1 VVCVTRN
8 AAKTELIFF
17 GSRAELCQSL
27 SGDRTLIVDD
37 VILQPTDTVRGLGVL
52 LDSKMTMKRHVNR
65 IASTCF
71 FHLRRLRQLK
81 RNVTLHTMKHLV
93 LALIL
98 CRLDYYN
105 SVLAGLP
112 WSTVAP
118 LQKVWF
124 AAARLIRS
132 LPPVITS
139 VLR

>member
-1 VVCVTRN
+1 MPLSVVVCVTSN

-27 SGDRTLIVDD
+27 SGDRKLIVDD
-37 VILQPTDTVRGLGVL
+37 VVLQHTATVRDLGVL
-52 LDSKMTMKRHVNR
+52 LVSKLTMKQHVNR

-81 RNVTLHTMKHLV
+81 RHVTLHTIKKHLV

-118 LQKVWF
+118 PQSLVRYSLTHSKS
-124 AAARLIRS
+124 AA
-132 LPPVITS
+132 T
-139 VLR
+139 